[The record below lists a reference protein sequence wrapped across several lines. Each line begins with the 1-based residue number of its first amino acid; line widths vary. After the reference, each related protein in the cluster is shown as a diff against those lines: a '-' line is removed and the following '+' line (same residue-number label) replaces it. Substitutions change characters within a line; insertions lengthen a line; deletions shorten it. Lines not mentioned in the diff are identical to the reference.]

1 MTSSGP
7 VPELGQVSVSGVPST
22 PNAVIAHVELR
33 ASDEG
38 RGVFVTADEGD
49 AVAVAAPLADAAAVV
64 DAETVA
70 VTVAVKLLLLCA
82 EADGD
87 GESESVSVA
96 PPLPLASGEADGECE
111 ADAVA
116 LEQADGLMLPHAEAE
131 DEGESVLVVV
141 TDAQPL
147 FDADP
152 VAPPLPLASG
162 EADGECE
169 ADAVALEQADEL
181 MLPHAEAEDEGD
193 SVLDVVTDAH
203 PLFDADAVAETD
215 ATAVAD
221 DAGLGDTVADAQP
234 LADGAAEADGLP
246 GLHAMC
252 TARPLGSPKHGSPY
266 KALSEY
272 TVHVELPIQAAET
285 VASTSPAS
293 LSHEPA
299 TKPHAGRRPV
309 SNSGVPYD
317 AKRTAEMTSG
327 GSAAGQASASGV
339 PSTPNAVMAH
349 VEL

>member
-87 GESESVSVA
+87 GESESVS
-96 PPLPLASGEADGECE
+96 
-111 ADAVA
+111 
-116 LEQADGLMLPHAEAE
+116 
-131 DEGESVLVVV
+131 
-141 TDAQPL
+141 
-147 FDADP
+147 